1 MAEDADK
8 KDSGGGSPMKLVIT
22 MIVGGVLLVAVSIG
36 GVFFM
41 MKSMGML
48 DGKGGGGGQKEE
60 QAASTDM
67 PAIYF
72 PLEPAFVVNFKDRGR
87 TRFLQVTMDVMST
100 NQAIIDEMQKHMPL
114 IRNNILIL
122 LSKQD
127 GELLQ
132 SGDGKEKIREVI
144 LKELQEIMTE
154 KTGLVNTVNE
164 IYITSY
170 VTQ

>member
-1 MAEDADK
+1 MAEEAEK
-8 KDSGGGSPMKLVIT
+8 KDSSGGSPMKLIIV
-22 MIVGGVLLVAVSIG
+22 MIIGGVLLVAVSIG

-48 DGKGGGGGQKEE
+48 DGKGGGHKQEH
-60 QAASTDM
+60 ASTSSR
-67 PAIYF
+67 PAIYY

-87 TRFLQVTMDVMST
+87 TRFLQVTMDVMT
-100 NQAIIDEMQKHMPL
+100 TEQAILDELQKHMPL

-127 GELLQ
+127 GEVLQ
-132 SGDGKEKIREVI
+132 SGEGKEIIREAV
-144 LKELQEIMTE
+144 LKELQTIMTE
-154 KTGLVNTVNE
+154 KTGQVKTIEAL
-164 IYITSY
+164 YITSF

>member
-1 MAEDADK
+1 MADDGEK
-8 KDSGGGSPMKLVIT
+8 KESGSSPMKLIIV
-22 MIVGGVLLVAVSIG
+22 MIVGGILLVSVSIG

-48 DGKGGGGGQKEE
+48 DGKGGGGHKEE
-60 QAASTDM
+60 QVVAADK
-67 PAIYF
+67 PPIYF
-72 PLEPAFVVNFKDRGR
+72 PLEPAFVANFKDRGR
-87 TRFLQVTMDVMST
+87 TRFLQITLDVMVT
-100 NQAIIDEMQKHMPL
+100 DKKIIDELQKHMPL

-127 GELLQ
+127 GEVLQ
-132 SGDGKEKIREVI
+132 SGEGKEKVREAV

-154 KTGLVNTVNE
+154 KTGMVKTVE
-164 IYITSY
+164 DVYITSF

>member
-1 MAEDADK
+1 MAEDGDK
-8 KDSGGGSPMKLVIT
+8 KESSGGSPMKLIMV
-22 MIVGGVLLVAVSIG
+22 MIIGGVLLVAVSIG

-48 DGKGGGGGQKEE
+48 DGKGGGGGHKEE
-60 QAASTDM
+60 HAASSEK

-72 PLEPAFVVNFKDRGR
+72 PLEPAFVANFKDRGR
-87 TRFLQVTMDVMST
+87 TRFLQVTMDVMAT
-100 NQAIIDEMQKHMPL
+100 DQKIIDELQKHMPL

-132 SGDGKEKIREVI
+132 SGEGKEKVREVI
-144 LKELQEIMTE
+144 LKELQEVMTE
-154 KTGLVNTVNE
+154 KTGMVKTVE
-164 IYITSY
+164 DVYITSF

>member
-1 MAEDADK
+1 MAEEADK
-8 KDSGGGSPMKLVIT
+8 KESGGTSPMKLVIV
-22 MIVGGVLLVAVSIG
+22 MIIGGILLVGVSIG

-48 DGKGGGGGQKEE
+48 DGKGGGGHQE
-60 QAASTDM
+60 QHAPAEDK

-87 TRFLQVTMDVMST
+87 TRFLQVTMDVMT
-100 NQAIIDEMQKHMPL
+100 TDKTVIEEMEKHMPL

-127 GELLQ
+127 GELIQ
-132 SGDGKEKIREVI
+132 SAEGKEKIRELVLEELKAI
-144 LKELQEIMTE
+144 LTE
-154 KTGLVNTVNE
+154 KTGKVDTVE
-164 IYITSY
+164 ALYITSF